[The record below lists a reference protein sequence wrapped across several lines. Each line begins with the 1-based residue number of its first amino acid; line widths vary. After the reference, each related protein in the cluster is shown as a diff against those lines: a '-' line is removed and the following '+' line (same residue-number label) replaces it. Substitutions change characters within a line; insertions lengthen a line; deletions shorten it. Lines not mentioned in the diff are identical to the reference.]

1 MHITHE
7 RWMPCAT
14 GKSSQ
19 VKTVK
24 SGTRGYKSK
33 DETSLW
39 LQRLARLRIG
49 YSGWEGKRWLLG
61 GVPIS
66 TVRLHTHRFW
76 SF

>member
-7 RWMPCAT
+7 RWMPCAS
-14 GKSSQ
+14 GNKSRQSSPEH
-19 VKTVK
+19 VAT
-24 SGTRGYKSK
+24 ST

-66 TVRLHTHRFW
+66 TVRLHTHRF
-76 SF
+76 